1 VDTFDF
7 GRVANATR
15 GRVIGNVKRALMEKG
30 FYLPADIQE
39 IKLYGRESDLPLSIK
54 DKRVTKDA

>member
-1 VDTFDF
+1 
-7 GRVANATR
+7 
-15 GRVIGNVKRALMEKG
+15 VIGNVKRALMENG

-39 IKLYGRESDLPLSIK
+39 IKLYGRESDLPLSLQ